1 MMMGSCAWVW
11 YFVSR
16 GWVRLFVGM
25 VWFGCLWVWRIEGLG
40 GWRVFL
46 FDSAADD
53 VDLDVVGLGGEL
65 EGLATK
71 RLDHALAQVDD
82 PERVAVRH
90 LELAHNRVVD
100 LALVDGPE
108 KGDRLGR
115 GGQAQVDVKGV
126 GLVAVD
132 LDGDRVVHGVVDI
145 GDREDDR
152 TAVRD
157 VVGVPCGKGGKEGE
171 EGKRVRREEKKPRA
185 QWFGYPPPR
194 NFSTKSESIVVV
206 TPMVAM
212 EEAMDSNVNP
222 S

>member
-1 MMMGSCAWVW
+1 MWRSESLSG
-11 YFVSR
+11 
-16 GWVRLFVGM
+16 
-25 VWFGCLWVWRIEGLG
+25 WRI
-40 GWRVFL
+40 WAFL

-53 VDLDVVGLGGEL
+53 VDLNVVRLGGEL
-65 EGLATK
+65 LGLAPE
-71 RLDHALAQVDD
+71 RLDHVLAQVGD
-82 PERVAVRH
+82 PERAAARH
-90 LELAHNRVVD
+90 LELAHDRVVD

-115 GGQAQVDVKGV
+115 GGQAQVDVVGV

-152 TAVRD
+152 AAVRD

-171 EGKRVRREEKKPRA
+171 EEKRVRREEKKPRA